1 MAIENNYEKAF
12 SANIRRLRKKLNMT
26 QRALAD
32 AIGYSEKT
40 VSKWETEGSIPSIDA
55 LFRVADILRVSIVE
69 LFRCDEAI
77 YYLGIDG
84 GGTKTEFAL
93 SDPEDKIVCRI
104 FLDGCNPNTVGIE
117 QTKRIIEDGIAQACK
132 DVPLSS
138 VVVYAGIAGCASGS
152 YASEIKAML
161 EKMSFAACD
170 VDSDNNNL
178 VAAGLGDSEGIT
190 MILGTGICSYVVKK
204 EETKRI
210 AGWGYLFDNGGS
222 AVHIGRDAIN
232 AYFSAYD
239 GSGEETSLV
248 QNIKQTF
255 NYSSSEFLKYL
266 YSGGNKLV
274 SSYAMCVFEEAEKG
288 DRVSVAI
295 LKKNIAEIARI
306 IRASLSHF
314 ANYSGK
320 IPVIL
325 GGGLTNQKL
334 LLPYLTSEL
343 GDDAEKCHIQILT
356 VPPVQGALELAKA
369 LWRKRNNDEP
379 A

>member
-1 MAIENNYEKAF
+1 MPNKNNYEKSF
-12 SANIRRLRKKLNMT
+12 SVNVRRLRKKLNIT
-26 QRALAD
+26 QKSLAD

-55 LFRVADILRVSIVE
+55 LFRIANIFRVGLEE
-69 LFRCDEAI
+69 LFRCDESV

-93 SDPEDKIVCRI
+93 SDSDGKIVCRL
-104 FLDGCNPNTVGIE
+104 FMDGCNPNTVGIE
-117 QTKRIIEDGIAQACK
+117 RTKRIIEDGIIQACK

-138 VVVYAGIAGCASGS
+138 VVVYAGIAGCASEI
-152 YASEIKAML
+152 YADEIKTML
-161 EKMSFAACD
+161 EKMSFAAFD
-170 VDSDNNNL
+170 VGSDNNNI
-178 VAAGLGDSEGIT
+178 VAAGLGNNEGIT

-222 AVHIGRDAIN
+222 AFHIGRDAIN

-239 GSGEETSLV
+239 GTGEETTLV
-248 QNIKQTF
+248 QRIKQTF
-255 NYSSSEFLKYL
+255 GYSNEELLKYL

-274 SSYAMCVFEEAEKG
+274 SSYAMYVFEEAEKG
-288 DRVSVAI
+288 DKVSVSI
-295 LKKNIAEIARI
+295 LKKHIAEIARL

-314 ANYSGK
+314 SDYDKK

-325 GGGLTNQKL
+325 GGGLTNQAL
-334 LLPYLTSEL
+334 LLPYLLDEL
-343 GDDAEKCHIQILT
+343 GDDIKSCSIQVLD
-356 VPPVQGALELAKA
+356 VPPVNGALELAKA
-369 LWRKRNNDEP
+369 LWRKRNNE
-379 A
+379 

>member
-1 MAIENNYEKAF
+1 MREYSYEKAF
-12 SANIRRLRKKLNMT
+12 SANVRRLRKKLNMT
-26 QRALAD
+26 QKALAD

-40 VSKWETEGSIPSIDA
+40 VSKWETEGSIPSIEA
-55 LFRVADILRVSIVE
+55 LFKIASIFRVNITE
-69 LFRCDEAI
+69 LFKCDESV

-93 SDPEDKIVCRI
+93 SDSDGKIVSRL
-104 FLDGCNPNTVGIE
+104 FMDGSNPNTVGIE
-117 QTKRIIEDGIAQACK
+117 RAKRIIEDGVLQVCK
-132 DVPLSS
+132 DIPLSS
-138 VVVYAGIAGCASGS
+138 VVVYAGIAGCASGN
-152 YASEIKAML
+152 YADEIKSML
-161 EKMSFAACD
+161 KKMSFAACD
-170 VDSDNNNL
+170 VGSDNNNI
-178 VAAGLGDSEGIT
+178 VAAGLGENEGIT

-222 AVHIGRDAIN
+222 AFHIGRDAIN

-248 QNIKQTF
+248 ENIKQTF
-255 NYSSSEFLKYL
+255 DGTNADFLKYL
-266 YSGGNKLV
+266 YDGGNKLV

-288 DRVSVAI
+288 DPVSIFI
-295 LKKNIAEIARI
+295 LKKNMAEVAKI

-314 ANYSGK
+314 LDYNEK

-334 LLPYLTSEL
+334 LMPYLASAL
-343 GDDAEKCHIQILT
+343 GDDVEKCDIQILS
-356 VPPVQGALELAKA
+356 VPPVQGALELAKS
-369 LWRKRNNDEP
+369 LWRKNSND
-379 A
+379 

>member
-1 MAIENNYEKAF
+1 MSNKCNYEKAF
-12 SANIRRLRKKLNMT
+12 SINVRRLRKKHNLT
-26 QRALAD
+26 QKSLAD

-40 VSKWETEGSIPSIDA
+40 VSKWETEGSVPSIEA
-55 LFRVADILRVSIVE
+55 LFRVANIFRVSILE

-93 SDPEDKIVCRI
+93 SDPEGKIVCRL
-104 FLDGCNPNTVGIE
+104 FMDGCNPNTVGIE
-117 QTKRIIEDGIAQACK
+117 RTKCIIEDGVTQVCK

-138 VVVYAGIAGCASGS
+138 VAVYAGIAGCASES
-152 YASEIKAML
+152 YADEIKSML

-170 VDSDNNNL
+170 VGSDNNNI
-178 VAAGLGDSEGIT
+178 VAAGLGENEGIT

-222 AVHIGRDAIN
+222 SFHIGRDAIN

-239 GSGEETSLV
+239 GTGEETTLV
-248 QNIKQTF
+248 QRIKETF
-255 NYSSSEFLKYL
+255 SYSNSEFLKYL

-288 DRVSVAI
+288 DKVSITI
-295 LKKNIAEIARI
+295 LKKHIAEIAKL

-314 ANYSGK
+314 SDYKESVP
-320 IPVIL
+320 IIL
-325 GGGLTNQKL
+325 GGGLTNQAL
-334 LLPYLTSEL
+334 LLPYLLDEL
-343 GDDAEKCHIQILT
+343 GDDTKRCKIQVLN
-356 VPPVQGALELAKA
+356 VPPVNGALELAKA
-369 LWRKRNNDEP
+369 LWRKRNQNE
-379 A
+379 